1 MIILLVGRALLKRYR
16 MGKKGTIVDKGMV
29 LPILRTWVD
38 VRNGRYLLK
47 KGQVQFATDPM
58 FTELIL
64 MDCYGKGFKPQLNE
78 LHQKRLGI
86 IFPEREN
93 GGNIEILTN
102 PLDPLSV
109 LNKVDVTENTGC
121 NPLFLKLIHN
131 RLKAALITPGIN
143 SLLYN
148 WKVHGPGLAL
158 NKTLVDS
165 M

>member
-16 MGKKGTIVDKGMV
+16 MGKKGTVVDKGMV
-29 LPILRTWVD
+29 LPVFRTRIE
-38 VRNGRYLLK
+38 VRNGCYLLK
-47 KGQVQFATDPM
+47 KGQVQFATNPM

-78 LHQKRLGI
+78 LHQKRLSI
-86 IFPEREN
+86 ILPEREN
-93 GGNIEILTN
+93 GGNIEFLTN
-102 PLDPLSV
+102 PLDPLPV
-109 LNKVDVTENTGC
+109 LNKIDISENPGC
-121 NPLFLKLIHN
+121 NPLLLKLIHN
-131 RLKAALITPGIN
+131 RLKAALIAPGIN